1 MKSPQPSPTIH
12 LNNYVTIILP
22 RKLMQSI
29 LSIIGLNS
37 AMVPAAAYLFIL
49 SAACLTFWAA
59 FQDPLM
65 FKDHK
70 ITTIMH

>member
-1 MKSPQPSPTIH
+1 
-12 LNNYVTIILP
+12 
-22 RKLMQSI
+22 MQSI